1 MRPDTSTGTRRH
13 WRVLGATLIV
23 VSALCVTACTPEAT
37 RPSASPAAPATEA
50 PLFASDE
57 EALNAARATYEG
69 FLAASGA
76 ILEEN
81 GAYPERIDEYAIAD
95 VADDEKKGFATL
107 AATGSRVIGRTVLD
121 IAVLQSYRPMDSDG
135 QDVVS
140 IYACVNVSGVSVF
153 DSGGQSIVAP
163 DRPDKTAF
171 EVSFDRS
178 DAHPTKLRI
187 SSNVIWPGVG
197 VC

>member
-1 MRPDTSTGTRRH
+1 MPSPSP
-13 WRVLGATLIV
+13 VA
-23 VSALCVTACTPEAT
+23 
-37 RPSASPAAPATEA
+37 SASEA

-57 EALNAARATYEG
+57 EALDAARTTYEG

-76 ILEEN
+76 VLEEN
-81 GAYPERIDEYAIAD
+81 GAFPERIDEYAIAE
-95 VADDEKKGFATL
+95 VADDEKERFAAL
-107 AATGSRVIGRTVLD
+107 AASGSRVIGRTVLD

-153 DSGGQSIVAP
+153 NSGGQSIVAP

-178 DAHPTKLRI
+178 DTHSTQLRI
-187 SSNVIWPGVG
+187 SSNLIWQGVG